1 MKDLVISTASRKFI
15 IGADGTNGAEN
26 DTILMVVDTKNVSI
40 IEMELSEADMIA
52 IRDHMTARLD
62 EIYDNALAQII

>member
-1 MKDLVISTASRKFI
+1 MKDFVISNPTRKFI
-15 IGADGTNGAEN
+15 IGTDGTEN
-26 DTILMVVDTKNVSI
+26 NVTLMVADTKNTSI

-62 EIYDNALAQII
+62 EIYDNALAEII

>member
-1 MKDLVISTASRKFI
+1 MKDFVISQPTRKFI
-15 IGADGTNGAEN
+15 IGTDGAEN
-26 DTILMVVDTKNVSI
+26 DTILMVVDTKKTYI

-62 EIYDNALAQII
+62 EIYDNALAEII

>member
-15 IGADGTNGAEN
+15 IGTDGTE
-26 DTILMVVDTKNVSI
+26 DDVILMVVDTKKTYI

-62 EIYDNALAQII
+62 EIYDNALAEIR